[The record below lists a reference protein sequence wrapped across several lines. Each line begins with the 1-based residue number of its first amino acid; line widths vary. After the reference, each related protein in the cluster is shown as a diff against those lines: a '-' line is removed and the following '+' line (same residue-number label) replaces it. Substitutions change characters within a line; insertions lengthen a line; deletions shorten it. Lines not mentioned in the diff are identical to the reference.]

1 MNQFYMID
9 SSGDGDSF
17 PLFFDA
23 EWVPDLPEIDWVSK
37 TPSLKDFYSSY
48 NIRAYLDRLSV
59 DVIFEQ
65 FLASSDF
72 VSLCDD
78 LGCGIFTIPVTVE
91 LNGQERPEKSY
102 SFFLATKRLSILD
115 RKFSRYELMHS
126 GLLRSDSE
134 IKDDVPVYDRI
145 DFFSIRPG
153 VDQHLFFCE
162 ETKQMACTDVFRSE
176 FEKRKMTG
184 LEFTLIDEEYKYA
197 PWDDF

>member
-1 MNQFYMID
+1 
-9 SSGDGDSF
+9 
-17 PLFFDA
+17 
-23 EWVPDLPEIDWVSK
+23 
-37 TPSLKDFYSSY
+37 
-48 NIRAYLDRLSV
+48 LSV

-91 LNGQERPEKSY
+91 LNGQERPEKSYSFFLATSY